1 MSLIFLRLSEGGISS
16 QNPSICLLLL
26 TVDAQ
31 QTKSKQKVG
40 KIKKIINEDIRQY
53 AVTAIKRTVLLLLDR
68 NNGST
73 FDDIT

>member
-1 MSLIFLRLSEGGISS
+1 MLKDPFLSLIFLRLSVGGISS

-40 KIKKIINEDIRQY
+40 KMKK
-53 AVTAIKRTVLLLLDR
+53 KLLMK
-68 NNGST
+68 
-73 FDDIT
+73 I

>member
-1 MSLIFLRLSEGGISS
+1 
-16 QNPSICLLLL
+16 
-26 TVDAQ
+26 VDAQ